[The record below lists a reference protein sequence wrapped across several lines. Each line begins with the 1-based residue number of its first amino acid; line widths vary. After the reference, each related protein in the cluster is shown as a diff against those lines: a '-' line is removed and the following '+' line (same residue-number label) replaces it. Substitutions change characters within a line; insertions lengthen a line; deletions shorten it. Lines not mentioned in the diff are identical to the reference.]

1 MIIITPNLTMA
12 QACATQHR
20 EEDIL
25 EEQRYPPE
33 SVRLNLKF
41 TAFTLYEPFIGLV
54 GPIQLN
60 SFWRG
65 PKLNLHLGGAAHS
78 AHLVGLAFDSLPT
91 RIKLVQAM
99 KLLALSQLPFQHALL
114 EWGWLHLQAP
124 ERDKRPARLMN
135 MSFGERDSKGS
146 IICHAF
152 NADDPRL
159 VRYT

>member
-1 MIIITPNLTMA
+1 MIILTPNLTLA

-33 SVRLNLKF
+33 NVRINLKY
-41 TAFTLYEPFIGLV
+41 TAFTLYEPFIALV

-65 PKLNLHLGGAAHS
+65 PRLNSHLKGAKHS
-78 AHLVGLAFDSLPT
+78 SHLVGLAFDCLPT
-91 RIKLVQAM
+91 RVKLVKAM
-99 KLLALSQLPFQHALL
+99 MLLKASTIPFQQALL

-124 ERDKRPARLMN
+124 EKGQQPSRLMN
-135 MSFGERDSKGS
+135 MAFGERDSNGN

-152 NADDPRL
+152 NPNDQRL
-159 VRYT
+159 SRYT